1 MATAKQTPE
10 FTLQIRRTFAA
21 PREKVFAAWARRE
34 QLEQWMCKD
43 ESAHT
48 VIHHEQDIRIGGRYK
63 MEVCDPGKGET
74 YWGQGLYREVKP
86 PEKIVFTWSWTKD
99 TPDGAQL
106 HPDSPETQVTV
117 ETDLIASGFDSLSLV
132 SLLVF
137 VEQTYGLWI
146 PQDEI
151 NETNLKDIRA
161 LAAVVVRLLNERQPP
176 P

>member
-1 MATAKQTPE
+1 M
-10 FTLQIRRTFAA
+10 
-21 PREKVFAAWARRE
+21 
-34 QLEQWMCKD
+34 
-43 ESAHT
+43 
-48 VIHHEQDIRIGGRYK
+48 
-63 MEVCDPGKGET
+63 
-74 YWGQGLYREVKP
+74 
-86 PEKIVFTWSWTKD
+86 
-99 TPDGAQL
+99 
-106 HPDSPETQVTV
+106 